1 MDQSAKKENEQ
12 SLDEKLKATMEK
24 IAKFKGKPEAAE
36 KMPKLLEREKKLRA
50 RMAGKGEKK
59 A

>member
-1 MDQSAKKENEQ
+1 MDQSAKKEDKR
-12 SLDEKLKATMEK
+12 SLDEKLKTITEK

-50 RMAGKGEKK
+50 KMADKGEKK

>member
-1 MDQSAKKENEQ
+1 MDKAAKKENEL
-12 SLDEKLKATMEK
+12 SLDEKLKAVMEK

-36 KMPKLLEREKKLRA
+36 KMPKLLEREKNLRA
-50 RMAGKGEKK
+50 RMAAKGEKK